1 MIRKDFVGI
10 SSDNVCEKHAH
21 RKPKVSYVKLICI
34 GLVEPKAR
42 PKGVV
47 DGNPV
52 NIPEPSVTA
61 MGRRRRLDQPG
72 VGCPGLSV

>member
-10 SSDNVCEKHAH
+10 SSDNVYEKNTH

-34 GLVEPKAR
+34 GLVDPKTR

-52 NIPEPSVTA
+52 NIPEPLVCA
-61 MGRRRRLDQPG
+61 
-72 VGCPGLSV
+72 VGYAIG

>member
-52 NIPEPSVTA
+52 NIPEPINVCCGIRSRVSKTA
-61 MGRRRRLDQPG
+61 D
-72 VGCPGLSV
+72 GCR

>member
-1 MIRKDFVGI
+1 MRGVGAIRKDSVGI

-21 RKPKVSYVKLICI
+21 RKPKVSCVKLICA
-34 GLVEPKAR
+34 GLVDPKAS

-52 NIPEPSVTA
+52 NIPEPLVCA
-61 MGRRRRLDQPG
+61 
-72 VGCPGLSV
+72 VGYAAG